1 MAKLEKCQLS
11 LCGIRVD
18 ALELSDLFTILEDA
32 VMQRVKI
39 LIFNHNLHSL
49 YLFKTNPS
57 FASAYALA
65 NWVYV
70 DGLPIIWMGRAA
82 GLPLEAKN
90 RITLLDCFE
99 SVLSQAAIHK
109 WRVFYL
115 GSNEETLNQGLAIL
129 RGKQPSL
136 LIEGHHGF
144 FLQEQ
149 GGSQKIIEQI
159 NEYRPDILFVGMGM
173 PLQETWLASHL
184 DELDASTIFTSGAT
198 MDYLTGHSYRPP
210 AWAGPLGLYG
220 IFRLFSDPRRL
231 WKRYL
236 VEPIYLMRHM
246 LPHLIVSRKTGGQ
259 QS

>member
-18 ALELSDLFTILEDA
+18 ALELSDLFTILEDT
-32 VMQRVKI
+32 VEIRVKTLI
-39 LIFNHNLHSL
+39 LNHNLHSL
-49 YLFKTNPS
+49 YLFKTNHS
-57 FASAYALA
+57 FASAYSLA

-82 GLPLEAKN
+82 GLPLESKN

-99 SVLSQAAIHK
+99 NVLSQAAIHK

-115 GSNEETLNQGLAIL
+115 GSTEETLNQGLAIL
-129 RGKQPSL
+129 RGKQPNL
-136 LIEGHHGF
+136 LIEGQHGF

-149 GGSQKIIEQI
+149 GGSQEVIKQI
-159 NEYRPDILFVGMGM
+159 NVYRPDILFVGMGM
-173 PLQETWLASHL
+173 PLQETWLASHI
-184 DELDASTIFTSGAT
+184 DELDALAIFTSGAT

-210 AWAGPLGLYG
+210 AWAGPIGLYG
-220 IFRLFSDPRRL
+220 IFRLLSDPRRL

-236 VEPIYLMRHM
+236 VEPIYLVKHM
-246 LPHLIVSRKTGGQ
+246 LPHIIASRKIRRQ
-259 QS
+259 QN